1 MRHTVT
7 TDKNMNAFEE
17 IELTKFMENCLH
29 ESIEKDYLD
38 FYKSCSFDDYK
49 DSLISD
55 LYDENGNE
63 LGEGIDYI
71 SGRVVIDDD
80 NIKEIK
86 ELFEIA
92 RDRAYKECSEEE

>member
-1 MRHTVT
+1 
-7 TDKNMNAFEE
+7 MNAFEE
-17 IELTKFMENCLH
+17 IALTDYMQNALE
-29 ESIEKDYLD
+29 ESIKYCHSEQRNW
-38 FYKSCSFDDYK
+38 YK
-49 DSLISD
+49 DCDFEDYEDSLVEDI
-55 LYDENGNE
+55 YDENDKI
-63 LGEGIDYI
+63 GEGINYI

>member
-1 MRHTVT
+1 
-7 TDKNMNAFEE
+7 MNAFEE

-29 ESIEKDYLD
+29 ESIEQEYLE
-38 FYKSCSFDDYK
+38 FYKSCSFEDYEDGLVK
-49 DSLISD
+49 T
-55 LYDENGNE
+55 LYDENGNL

-92 RDRAYKECSEEE
+92 RDRAYKDFVEEN